1 MFCKEKIFRA
11 VILILLFTIFT
22 LFSAISYVN
31 AVSSDIADGVFRLH
45 VIANSDSVEDQ
56 NLKYKV
62 RDALLEYMNSICADA
77 SSKEDAMNIASEHL
91 DDFRKIAQK
100 VVYDNN
106 YNYHVTVEIGQY
118 NFPTKHYGDVS
129 LPSGIYDALRVKIG
143 TASGQN
149 WWCVMFPPL
158 CFVDEQNN
166 VIDKETDEKLKKVLT
181 KDEYELIVEKD
192 KKNINNLQIKFKIV
206 EVFQKILNLEKEDK
220 ISINN

>member
-91 DDFRKIAQK
+91 DNFREIAQK
-100 VVYDNN
+100 VVYDND
-106 YNYHVTVEIGQY
+106 YNYPVTVEIGQY

-158 CFVDEQNN
+158 CFVDVSTGVVPDES
-166 VIDKETDEKLKKVLT
+166 KEIMKENLSKEEFDLISKNSNEVKV
-181 KDEYELIVEKD
+181 
-192 KKNINNLQIKFKIV
+192 KFKIV
-206 EVFQKILNLEKEDK
+206 EVLQNFT
-220 ISINN
+220 ISGIFM

>member
-11 VILILLFTIFT
+11 IILILLFTIFT

-91 DDFRKIAQK
+91 DDFREIAQK
-100 VVYDNN
+100 VVYDND
-106 YNYHVTVEIGQY
+106 YNYPVTVEIGQY

-143 TASGQN
+143 TDRKS
-149 WWCVMFPPL
+149 V
-158 CFVDEQNN
+158 V
-166 VIDKETDEKLKKVLT
+166 
-181 KDEYELIVEKD
+181 
-192 KKNINNLQIKFKIV
+192 
-206 EVFQKILNLEKEDK
+206 
-220 ISINN
+220 